1 MRRYRK
7 DRPIRGGR
15 MLATASGMSNVR
27 RAVRSGTLV
36 TTRYTSKEGDRLD
49 NLAAIYLGDSR
60 LWWVLAATSGIGWSL
75 QLPPGTLI
83 RIPDNMAQVQAM
95 F

>member
-36 TTRYTSKEGDRLD
+36 TTKYTSKEGDRLD

-75 QLPPGTLI
+75 QLPPGLSLI
-83 RIPDNMAQVQAM
+83 HI
-95 F
+95 

>member
-7 DRPIRGGR
+7 DRPIRGGKL
-15 MLATASGMSNVR
+15 LATASGMSNIR
-27 RAVRSGTLV
+27 RAVRAKTLV
-36 TTRYTSKEGDRLD
+36 TTEYTSREGDRLD

-60 LWWVLAATSGIGWSL
+60 LWWVLAAASGVGWGL

-83 RIPDNMAQVQAM
+83 RIPSNMSQVQAM

>member
-36 TTRYTSKEGDRLD
+36 TTEYTSKEGDRLD

>member
-1 MRRYRK
+1 MRRYRN

-36 TTRYTSKEGDRLD
+36 TTKYTSKEGDRLD

>member
-36 TTRYTSKEGDRLD
+36 TTKYTSKEGDRLD

>member
-15 MLATASGMSNVR
+15 MLATASGMSIVI

-36 TTRYTSKEGDRLD
+36 TTKYTSKEGDRLD